1 MSEAHLYRKTYVL
14 KLIDNLNLAYLDR
27 QALCKQ
33 YNKKKSSLNAAT
45 YIISGLTITLATC
58 SAGVLFTIV
67 GAPLAGGLAIATSI
81 CGAASIITTVIS
93 KQTNIKIKRHY
104 AILDLTNQTITA
116 INQLVSKSLDDDC
129 ITDDEM
135 KSITD
140 VYKNYRDKLSMLRNK
155 SIIEEDFTTIP
166 LIR

>member
-14 KLIDNLNLAYLDR
+14 KLIDNLNIAYISR

-33 YNKKKSSLNAAT
+33 YNKKKSSLNVAT

-93 KQTNIKIKRHY
+93 KKTNIKIKRHY
-104 AILDLTNQTITA
+104 AILDLTNQTITK
-116 INQLVSKSLDDDC
+116 INQLVSNALDDDT
-129 ITDDEM
+129 ITDYEM
-135 KSITD
+135 KSVID
-140 VYKNYRDKLSMLRNK
+140 VYTNYRDKLSMLRNNSMVK
-155 SIIEEDFTTIP
+155 EDSIKID
-166 LIR
+166 

>member
-1 MSEAHLYRKTYVL
+1 MSEAHLYRKTYVV
-14 KLIDNLNLAYLDR
+14 KLIDNLNLAYSGR
-27 QALCKQ
+27 KILCKY

-67 GAPLAGGLAIATSI
+67 GVPIAGGLSIATSI
-81 CGAASIITTVIS
+81 CGAISIITTVIS
-93 KQTNIKIKRHY
+93 KKTNIKIKRHY
-104 AILDLTNQTITA
+104 AILDLTNQTIIK

-135 KSITD
+135 KYVTD
-140 VYKNYRDKLSMLRNK
+140 VYKDYRDKLSILRNK
-155 SIIEEDFTTIP
+155 SIIEEDSIK
-166 LIR
+166 